1 MATHQ
6 AQLTNAVNMDTGY
19 VSLLTETEKRDVLS
33 WTRAALGKA
42 VKFVAGAY
50 IENQEGDVVSLYR
63 QQLESIVSFGACPYF
78 FRPQDCTANRQ
89 EKKWRHIKRSARVMR
104 RSLHLN

>member
-42 VKFVAGAY
+42 VKFVTGAY
-50 IENQEGDVVSLYR
+50 IENQEGDVVSLLPSATRKHCKFRCGAHTFSDRKTAR
-63 QQLESIVSFGACPYF
+63 QIG
-78 FRPQDCTANRQ
+78 
-89 EKKWRHIKRSARVMR
+89 R
-104 RSLHLN
+104 RKSGDI